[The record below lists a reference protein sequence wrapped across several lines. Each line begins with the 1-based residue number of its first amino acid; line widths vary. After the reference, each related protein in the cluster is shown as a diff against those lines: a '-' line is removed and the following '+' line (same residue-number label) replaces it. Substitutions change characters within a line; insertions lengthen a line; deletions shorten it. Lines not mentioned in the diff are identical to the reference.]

1 MMRIKTDIQNKP
13 QIKIS
18 DSVKGGYLKIILEKI
33 QTIIC
38 EAIKENLSDVS
49 SVDLEESG
57 KVYYMNG
64 KNGTEYDWFVN
75 DHLPVFMVFYNDENN
90 LGAVKAT
97 VYIDGSM
104 LLYLYDE
111 KGKHLAKEIQT
122 HLDINEE
129 ELLKF
134 AVYLRCN
141 SDDKK
146 IWDSAIDM
154 IENDT
159 LPDEDTVAE
168 FLDHRKYCEPSIRRK
183 EIMNKLCVVSKK
195 ITREGWKVGFMLREE
210 LHDEEDSGWQFFAG
224 DEDDDYI
231 NNVEHVEL
239 CKVHSIARI
248 DPAVINHIDSP
259 IGTRLIRISSEKFE
273 EDINQPAFMEKWK

>member
-1 MMRIKTDIQNKP
+1 M
-13 QIKIS
+13 
-18 DSVKGGYLKIILEKI
+18 KIILEKI
-33 QTIIC
+33 QTIIF
-38 EAIKENLSDVS
+38 EAIKENLPDIS

-129 ELLKF
+129 EWLQKGLLMF
-134 AVYLRCN
+134 
-141 SDDKK
+141 
-146 IWDSAIDM
+146 
-154 IENDT
+154 
-159 LPDEDTVAE
+159 
-168 FLDHRKYCEPSIRRK
+168 
-183 EIMNKLCVVSKK
+183 
-195 ITREGWKVGFMLREE
+195 ITG
-210 LHDEEDSGWQFFAG
+210 
-224 DEDDDYI
+224 
-231 NNVEHVEL
+231 
-239 CKVHSIARI
+239 
-248 DPAVINHIDSP
+248 
-259 IGTRLIRISSEKFE
+259 
-273 EDINQPAFMEKWK
+273 

>member
-1 MMRIKTDIQNKP
+1 MRIKTDIQNKR

-18 DSVKGGYLKIILEKI
+18 DSVRGGYLKIILEKI

-38 EAIKENLSDVS
+38 EAIKENLPDIS

-146 IWDSAIDM
+146 IWDSSIDM

-239 CKVHSIARI
+239 CKVYSIARI

>member
-1 MMRIKTDIQNKP
+1 MDP
-13 QIKIS
+13 S
-18 DSVKGGYLKIILEKI
+18 DSVKEGYLKVILENI
-33 QTIIC
+33 RTIIC
-38 EAIKENLSDVS
+38 EAIKENLPDIS
-49 SVDLEESG
+49 SGDLEEGG

-75 DHLPVFMVFYNDENN
+75 DHLPVLMVFYNDENN

-168 FLDHRKYCEPSIRRK
+168 FLDHRKYYEPSIRRK

-239 CKVHSIARI
+239 CKVYSIARI
-248 DPAVINHIDSP
+248 DSAVINHVDSP

-273 EDINQPAFMEKWK
+273 EDINQPVFMEKWK

>member
-1 MMRIKTDIQNKP
+1 MMRIKTDIQNKR

-18 DSVKGGYLKIILEKI
+18 DSVRGGYLKIILEKI

-75 DHLPVFMVFYNDENN
+75 AHLPVFMVFYNDENN

-146 IWDSAIDM
+146 IWDSSIDM